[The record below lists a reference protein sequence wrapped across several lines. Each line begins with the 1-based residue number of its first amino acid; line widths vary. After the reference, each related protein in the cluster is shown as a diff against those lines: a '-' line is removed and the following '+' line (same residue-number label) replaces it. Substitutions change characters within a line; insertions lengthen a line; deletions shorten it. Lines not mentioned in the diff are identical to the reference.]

1 MAMRTLTTLSI
12 LLVATTALA
21 SGAYAADSANK
32 SLATQPA
39 QQTANK
45 DFGKLSV
52 QGANAYRDI
61 QLARLAIFN
70 AEPADAKKEIK
81 DAKTAIEKAQN
92 DDAIFVEAESEL
104 RVPSKVTQNA
114 NPDTKPVAW
123 LPVGGEMVVDENYVA
138 SPQNSAALASAN
150 KSLKQGDRKGAMDK
164 LKLAGTNVDLTVA
177 VVPLAKTVAD
187 INQAAD
193 FISADK
199 YYQAND
205 VLMQAEN
212 GMRFDIADTSL
223 VPAKSIVAKK

>member
-104 RVPSKVTQNA
+104 RVPSKVTQN
-114 NPDTKPVAW
+114 TKPVAW
-123 LPVGGEMVVDENYVA
+123 LPVEGEMVVDENYVA
-138 SPQNSAALASAN
+138 SPQNSAALADAN
-150 KSLKQGDRKGAMDK
+150 KSVKQGDRKGAMDK

-177 VVPLAKTVAD
+177 VVPLAKTMAD

-212 GMRFDIADTSL
+212 GVRFDIADTSL